1 MESKVRHF
9 QELVV
14 YPSFVVNNQ
23 HKVGG
28 VCFITGNTKSFGS
41 IQVLHNALYF
51 SCFLAGYIKA
61 AVSEGL
67 FEESSFD
74 SGYEYLKSFRSMLRG
89 LEVKFRF

>member
-28 VCFITGNTKSFGS
+28 VGFIIGNTESFGFL
-41 IQVLHNALYF
+41 QVLHNAFYF
-51 SCFLAGYIKA
+51 SCFLAGSIKA

-67 FEESSFD
+67 LEESSFD
-74 SGYEYLKSFRSMLRG
+74 SG
-89 LEVKFRF
+89 